1 MIAKLILHYTL
12 PSIDKDDKIE
22 LEKMLINTLNQE
34 KGEDLMT
41 SLAQAWKEE
50 GIEIGILDGVKIGKQ
65 EGIKLG
71 KAEGKAEGKTEEKV
85 KIAKAMLLD
94 GDTVEKV
101 AKITGLSIDENKR
114 NPRRKQRGILE
125 ES

>member
-1 MIAKLILHYTL
+1 M

-22 LEKMLINTLNQE
+22 LEKMLTNTLNQE

-71 KAEGKAEGKTEEKV
+71 EARGEARGKAELIQMMLNNGSSV
-85 KIAKAMLLD
+85 NDIAK
-94 GDTVEKV
+94 V
-101 AKITGLSIDENKR
+101 TGLSLDEIQK
-114 NPRRKQRGILE
+114 LL
-125 ES
+125 